1 MPSFF
6 PNDLLYVL
14 YTSKGLVIEWI
25 VYVYKWTN
33 TEGVYDDG
41 KDFVMMVEW
50 YILLIIVILLM
61 KKQQIYVVVII
72 NNNTQVYADK
82 QDTQWESNS

>member
-1 MPSFF
+1 
-6 PNDLLYVL
+6 
-14 YTSKGLVIEWI
+14 
-25 VYVYKWTN
+25 
-33 TEGVYDDG
+33 
-41 KDFVMMVEW
+41 
-50 YILLIIVILLM
+50 M